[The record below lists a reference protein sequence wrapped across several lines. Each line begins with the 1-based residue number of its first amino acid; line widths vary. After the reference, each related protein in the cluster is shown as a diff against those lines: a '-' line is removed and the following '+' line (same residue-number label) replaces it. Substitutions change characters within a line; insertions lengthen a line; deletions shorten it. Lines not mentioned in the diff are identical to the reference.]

1 MAKEK
6 NVTIT
11 MDDVNF
17 NYKNVTI
24 SIKEHNICLVID
36 NDIIEE
42 AVGIKRRKLRRAS
55 LRKIRLA
62 LSFYRAR
69 FVKLLTIW
77 VCGD

>member
-42 AVGIKRRKLRRAS
+42 AVKK
-55 LRKIRLA
+55 
-62 LSFYRAR
+62 
-69 FVKLLTIW
+69 VLTAYGRW
-77 VCGD
+77 E

>member
-1 MAKEK
+1 MTKKPDCDRIKSSRERKRGKKDGKRK

-42 AVGIKRRKLRRAS
+42 AVKKVLTAYGI
-55 LRKIRLA
+55 
-62 LSFYRAR
+62 
-69 FVKLLTIW
+69 W
-77 VCGD
+77 E